1 MCAVGERAAALNGP
15 IRLRVNDAL
24 DAGAPLNGARAV
36 QAGCGRVQFAVRQS
50 HHVERDAAL
59 TFIDFFERSDCRH
72 FGVAAPP
79 NGGRFAVRAIEAAG
93 DDFAVHDR
101 QAPVLHAHRRFFSF
115 FHCKLNEPLIPSR
128 HYCLHFYNR
137 MFLNDCTNQ

>member
-1 MCAVGERAAALNGP
+1 
-15 IRLRVNDAL
+15 
-24 DAGAPLNGARAV
+24 LNGARAV
-36 QAGCGRVQFAVRQS
+36 QAGRGRVQFAVRQS
-50 HHVERDAAL
+50 HHVERDTL

-79 NGGRFAVRAIEAAG
+79 NGGRFAVSGVKAAG

-115 FHCKLNEPLIPSR
+115 FHCQLNEPRIAPS
-128 HYCLHFYNR
+128 HGLQFHNHMCLNELKTRMKNIFY
-137 MFLNDCTNQ
+137 LQYV